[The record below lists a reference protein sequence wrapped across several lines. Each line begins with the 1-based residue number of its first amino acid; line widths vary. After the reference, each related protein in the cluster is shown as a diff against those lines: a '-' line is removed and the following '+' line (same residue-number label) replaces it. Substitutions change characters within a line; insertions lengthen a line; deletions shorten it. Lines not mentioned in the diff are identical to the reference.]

1 MAQEK
6 KYDVFISYSRKD
18 SAIADEIRKAFDQV
32 GITYFIDREE
42 IKIEKDYIERIA
54 NGIDNSKIVLF
65 LASTTSYTSKYVN
78 IELQYA
84 FDKEVLILPYQID
97 NAAITKKYQMLLSSV
112 NWYNINEHPIN
123 PTLIETIAEHVE
135 KEIDFDEINKSVE
148 PDPPEVKKVVNKES
162 KIRAPKRL
170 NHLSLRKILL
180 SVCFSLISIIIV
192 LGTSYTIACNTLR
205 YEYDYSQNAAT
216 VVAKKPFFRCS
227 GYVNIPER
235 VKYEGQYFEVC
246 YIGEGAFINN
256 SKLTSVTIPNGVIG
270 IGKRAF
276 AGCPSLTTVT
286 IPHSVLHVGDYAFSK
301 CSSLN
306 SINIQEGTKSIGE
319 GAFYDCKNIKS
330 VDIPNSVTTIGEG
343 AFYDC
348 YGLKS
353 ITIGK
358 NVKTIGNRAFYDCHK
373 LTSLTI
379 SDSVTSIGDDAFYD
393 CHGLKSIT
401 IGKNVKTIGNRAFRG
416 CTSLSDITIP
426 NNVTTIGYAAFKY
439 CLNIQSL
446 TIGNGVICIK
456 SSAFEDCNKLMT
468 VTIPKSVTEIGKN
481 AFPMHTKIIRE

>member
-1 MAQEK
+1 MTQEK

-18 SAIADEIRKAFDQV
+18 SAIADKICSAFDQA
-32 GITYFIDREE
+32 GITYFIDREG
-42 IKIEKDYIERIA
+42 IKIEKDYIEKIA
-54 NGIDNSKIVLF
+54 NEIDDSKMVLF
-65 LASTTSYTSKYVN
+65 LASATSYMSRYVN

-84 FDKEVLILPYQID
+84 FNNEVLIHPYQID
-97 NAAITKKYQMLLSSV
+97 NAAITRKYRMLLSSA
-112 NWYNINEHPIN
+112 NWYNIKEHPIN
-123 PTLIETIAEHVE
+123 TKLITTIAEHVG
-135 KEIDFDEINKSVE
+135 KKLNLVEINNSVE
-148 PDPPEVKKVVNKES
+148 SAPLEVKNVVNEES
-162 KIRAPKRL
+162 KIRAPKKL

-180 SVCFSLISIIIV
+180 SVCFSLISIVIV

-205 YEYDYSQNAAT
+205 YEYDYSQNTAT

-270 IGKRAF
+270 IGERAF

-358 NVKTIGNRAFYDCHK
+358 NVKTIGNRAF
-373 LTSLTI
+373 
-379 SDSVTSIGDDAFYD
+379 
-393 CHGLKSIT
+393 
-401 IGKNVKTIGNRAFRG
+401 RG

-446 TIGNGVICIK
+446 TIGNGVTCIK